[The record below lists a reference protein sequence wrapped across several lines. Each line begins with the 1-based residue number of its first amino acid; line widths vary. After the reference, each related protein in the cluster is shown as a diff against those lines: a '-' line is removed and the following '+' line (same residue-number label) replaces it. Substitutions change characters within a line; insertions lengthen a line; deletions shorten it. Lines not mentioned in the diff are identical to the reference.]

1 MGKSIKEK
9 QVNIKK
15 YLKLSDDKLI
25 DLEKSYNYLPKDYEI
40 EDIGFS
46 IDKLCL
52 KETLKIAKEHSQCRQ
67 TIKREQKLKEQRK
80 LAILSKFIKLK

>member
-1 MGKSIKEK
+1 M
-9 QVNIKK
+9 NIKK
-15 YLKLSDDKLI
+15 YLQLSDKRLI
-25 DLEKSYNYLPKDYEI
+25 DLENSYNYLPKEYEI

-52 KETLKIAKEHSQCRQ
+52 KDTLKIAKEHSQQRQ
-67 TIKREQKLKEQRK
+67 TTKLEFELKERRK